1 MSGNRTWSRSQ
12 IFAAGVL
19 APLVLLWATPAAAQ
33 TPAEFYKG
41 KTVTIL
47 VGIEQGTGFDL
58 YGRTLSR
65 HIGKHIPGNPTVIV
79 NNMPGAS
86 GLVAFNWMANVAP
99 RDGSLFG
106 TVSFSVPF
114 EPMFGNKRA
123 LFDATKFGWV
133 GNMDRS
139 VSICAVRTDSGI
151 ETFEDMLKKEVLIG
165 GTGLAGPI
173 SQSPMALKNL
183 VGAKINLIEGYKGTA
198 TVKLAVERKEVHGI
212 CGLSFSTVRTQ
223 WRQLLDRGEVRLVVH
238 LGAVTPDHPML
249 KGVPSVFDYAKTP
262 EQKQVFD
269 LVFGPQGLG
278 RSFAAP
284 PGVPADRLAT
294 LREAFMKTVN
304 DPALLAE
311 AEKTDLDIAP
321 QSGEEV
327 QSFIERAYKAS
338 PDIVEKAKNAL
349 GH

>member
-1 MSGNRTWSRSQ
+1 MHDLIRKAGSL
-12 IFAAGVL
+12 AAGAAL
-19 APLVLLWATPAAAQ
+19 AASVFCGPAVAQ
-33 TPAEFYKG
+33 SPAEFYKG
-41 KTVTIL
+41 KTLVIL

-65 HIGKHIPGNPTVIV
+65 HIGRHIPGNPTVIV

-106 TVSFSVPF
+106 IVSFSVPF

-123 LFDATKFGWV
+123 LFDATKFQWI

-139 VSICAVRTDSGI
+139 VSVCAVRTDVGI
-151 ETFEDMLKKEVLIG
+151 NSFDDMLSKEVLIG
-165 GTGLAGPI
+165 GTGSAGPI
-173 SQSPMALKNL
+173 SQSPTALKNL
-183 VGAKINLIEGYKGTA
+183 TGAKIKLIEGYKGTA
-198 TVKLAVERKEVHGI
+198 TVKLAVERNEVQGI
-212 CGLSFSTVRTQ
+212 CGVSFSTIRTQ
-223 WRQLLDRGEVRLVVH
+223 WRQLMDKGEVRLLIH
-238 LGAVTPDHPML
+238 LGNAPHAHPML
-249 KGVPSVFDYAKTP
+249 KGVPHVYEYAQTP

-284 PGVPADRLAT
+284 PGVPADRVAV
-294 LREAFMKTVN
+294 LREAFARAMN

-311 AEKTDLDIAP
+311 AEKVDLDIAP

-327 QSFIERAYKAS
+327 QAFIERAYAS
-338 PDIVEKAKNAL
+338 SPEIVAKAKKAL
-349 GH
+349 EN

>member
-1 MSGNRTWSRSQ
+1 MTGDEHFGAKALR
-12 IFAAGVL
+12 AGVIGMAL
-19 APLVLLWATPAAAQ
+19 ALAHPALAQ
-33 TPAEFYKG
+33 SPAEFYKG
-41 KTVTIL
+41 KTLVVL

-58 YGRTLSR
+58 YGRTLAR

-99 RDGSLFG
+99 RDGSLIG
-106 TVSFSVPF
+106 IVSFSVPF
-114 EPMFGNKRA
+114 EPMFGNARA

-139 VSICAVRTDSGI
+139 VSVCAVRTDSGVA
-151 ETFEDMLKKEVLIG
+151 TFDDMLTREILIG
-165 GTGLAGPI
+165 GTGSAGPI
-173 SQSPMALKNL
+173 SQSPTALRNL
-183 VGAKINLIEGYKGTA
+183 LGAKIKLIEGYKGTA
-198 TVKLAVERKEVHGI
+198 TVKLAIERKEVQGI
-212 CGLSFSTVRTQ
+212 CGVSFSTIRTQ
-223 WRQLLDRGEVRLVVH
+223 WRALMDRGELRLLIH
-238 LGAVTPDHPML
+238 LGAAPHPHPML
-249 KGVPSVFDYAKTP
+249 KGVPYVFQYAKTP

-284 PGVPADRLAT
+284 PGVPADRLAV
-294 LREAFMKTVN
+294 LRAAFMKAVT

-311 AEKTDLDIAP
+311 AEKADLDIAP

-327 QSFIERAYKAS
+327 QAFIERAYASS
-338 PDIVEKAKNAL
+338 PDVVAKAKQAL
-349 GH
+349 SP

>member
-1 MSGNRTWSRSQ
+1 MRRIRTMALGV
-12 IFAAGVL
+12 IAVAAM
-19 APLVLLWATPAAAQ
+19 PALAQ
-33 TPAEFYKG
+33 TPADYYRG

-65 HIGKHIPGNPTVIV
+65 HIGRHIPGNPTVIV

-106 TVSFSVPF
+106 IVSFSVPF
-114 EPMFGNKRA
+114 EPVFGNAQAR
-123 LFDATKFGWV
+123 FDATKFNWI

-139 VSICAVRTDSGI
+139 VSVCAVRADAGI
-151 ETFEDMLKKEVLIG
+151 ARFEDMMAKEVMIG

-173 SQSPMALKNL
+173 SQTPVALKNL
-183 VGAKINLIEGYKGTA
+183 TGAKINLIDGYKGTA
-198 TVKLAVERKEVHGI
+198 TVRMAVERKEVQGI
-212 CGLSFSTVRTQ
+212 CGVSFSTIRTQ
-223 WRQLLDRGEVRLVVH
+223 WRPLIESGAVKLVLH
-238 LGAVTPDHPML
+238 LGTAPHSHPL
-249 KGVPSVFDYAKTP
+249 LQNVQYVYEYARTP
-262 EQKQVFD
+262 EQRAVFD

-284 PGVPADRLAT
+284 PGVPADRVAA
-294 LREAFMKTVN
+294 LREAFSKAMK

-311 AEKTDLDIAP
+311 AEKIDLDIAP
-321 QSGEEV
+321 QSGVEV
-327 QSFIERAYKAS
+327 QDFIQRAYAMPAEIVASAKKA
-338 PDIVEKAKNAL
+338 IN
-349 GH
+349 H